1 MSQDHDDDS
10 RGLIV
15 DDDPALD
22 FILYKEMAKNEQKQ
36 KGGQG
41 GCFGSIVLLFKT
53 NRISPSLNLAY
64 KMVRM
69 QNLGILVSR

>member
-1 MSQDHDDDS
+1 MTQDHDDDD

-22 FILYKEMAKNEQKQ
+22 FILYEEMTKNDRKQ

-41 GCFGSIVLLFKT
+41 GC
-53 NRISPSLNLAY
+53 
-64 KMVRM
+64 
-69 QNLGILVSR
+69 LGIVVLFLLPVASMMFFY